1 MSVQFKAYAVRS
13 SDLWWSSRQNCFV
26 DAPDETSFTPTD
38 AGSTKQRIDR
48 KIKKISDHL
57 ETLKSIGMQRMI
69 RSVEVAELAQWQN
82 ARVVEVAV
90 NVTEKQ
96 ND

>member
-13 SDLWWSSRQNCFV
+13 GDLWWSSRRNCFV
-26 DAPDETSFTPTD
+26 GAPDETSFTPTL
-38 AGSTKQRIDR
+38 AGSTKQRIDQ
-48 KIKKISDHL
+48 KIKKISDHH
-57 ETLKSIGMQRMI
+57 ETLKRIGMQRMI
-69 RSVEVAELAQWQN
+69 RSVEVAELEQWQN
-82 ARVVEVAV
+82 ARVIEVAV

>member
-13 SDLWWSSRQNCFV
+13 GDLWWSSRQNCFV
-26 DAPDETSFTPTD
+26 DAPDETSITPTA
-38 AGSTKQRIDR
+38 AGSTMQRINQ
-48 KIKKISDHL
+48 KIKKISDHH
-57 ETLKSIGMQRMI
+57 ETLKRIGMQRMI
-69 RSVEVAELAQWQN
+69 RSVEVDELEQWQN
-82 ARVVEVAV
+82 ASVIVVAV

>member
-13 SDLWWSSRQNCFV
+13 GDLWWSHRQYNFV
-26 DAPDETSFTPTD
+26 DTPDETSFTPTA
-38 AGSTKQRIDR
+38 AGSTMQRINQ
-48 KIKKISDHL
+48 KIKKISDHH
-57 ETLKSIGMQRMI
+57 ETLERIGMQRMI

-82 ARVVEVAV
+82 ARVVEVTV
-90 NVTEKQ
+90 NVTEKR